1 MNTIKI
7 KKNNV
12 KMIAHRGVSWL
23 ECENSLPAFVAAG
36 NRSYYGIESDTWIT
50 ADDKFVMI
58 HDGKTGRV
66 ANQDI
71 IVKDSTFEELSKVK
85 LNDMT
90 EGVTRGDLC
99 IPTLDEYFRIC
110 KKYDKIAV
118 LELKNDYKFEL
129 FPKMIELIR
138 SHDYIDKTVIISFG
152 KANVL
157 EIRKLLPDVKIQ
169 FLMVDWDETV
179 IDWLKENNFGL
190 DIYHKSVTK
199 ELVDLI
205 HSKGLEINCYTVNE
219 KERAEELVEM
229 GVDYITTNILE

>member
-1 MNTIKI
+1 MDTIKFR
-7 KKNNV
+7 KNNV
-12 KMIAHRGVSWL
+12 KIIAHRGVSGL
-23 ECENSLPAFVAAG
+23 ECENSLPAFVGAG

-66 ANQDI
+66 SNKDLVI
-71 IVKDSTFEELSKVK
+71 KDSTLEELSVVK
-85 LNDMT
+85 LNDM
-90 EGVTRGDLC
+90 EQGVTRGDLC
-99 IPTLDEYFRIC
+99 IPTLEEYFKIC
-110 KKYDKIAV
+110 KRYDKIAV

-129 FPKMIELIR
+129 FPKMIETIR
-138 SHDYIDKTVIISFG
+138 SFDYIDKTVFISFG
-152 KANVL
+152 KTNVL
-157 EIRKLLPDVKIQ
+157 EIRKLLPKANIQ
-169 FLMVDWDETV
+169 FLMVDWDEKE

-219 KERAEELVEM
+219 KERGEELVEM